1 MHLTAVDLFCGC
13 GGLSRGLSE
22 GGFEVSAGID
32 AWDEAIRVY
41 AANNDKPG
49 HDAIVHDLSDEDGTV
64 ELVSG
69 YRPFL
74 VAGGP
79 PCQDFSSAGHR
90 KEGDRADLTVK
101 YARVISRTRPRA
113 FIMENVARAQ
123 LSDAFA
129 AAVRIFRDAGYG
141 LTTTV
146 LNASHCG
153 VPQLRKRLFL
163 IGMLGEPDDF
173 LLDELTSAQSAK
185 PMTVR
190 QYLGGEIDLAFYYR
204 HPRTYE
210 RRAIFSLD
218 EPSPTIR
225 GINRPMPPTYK
236 LHGNDAVQDLSEVRA
251 LTLEERARIQT
262 FPHGYFDVEVTKAAK
277 EQMIGNAVPVELA
290 RFVAT
295 ALFQHAAKVMAELD
309 AVAPPEPAAPPEIAE
324 PTVSAPET
332 VAAPEI
338 PDAPPEEIS
347 APELVALPETDEHP
361 KPEPSV
367 EPAAPPPEAIVQPA
381 LDRKTA
387 AVWSHVIDLADLMQ
401 VSGRERDAML
411 AKCAEAFNEAFEEMS
426 PRRAA

>member
-1 MHLTAVDLFCGC
+1 MELTAVDLFCGC

-22 GGFEVSAGID
+22 GGFTVSAGID

-41 AANNDKPG
+41 AANNSEAG
-49 HDAIVHDLSDEDGTV
+49 HDAIVHDLTDEEGTV
-64 ELVSG
+64 ELVSR

-101 YARVISRTRPRA
+101 YAHVISRTRPKA
-113 FIMENVARAQ
+113 FIMENVPRAQ
-123 LSDAFA
+123 LSAAFA
-129 AAVRIFRDAGYG
+129 AAVGIFREAGYG
-141 LTTTV
+141 LTTIV

-173 LLDELTSAQSAK
+173 LMDDLTSAQTED

-190 QYLGGEIDLAFYYR
+190 QYLGDEIDLGFYYR
-204 HPRTYE
+204 HPRTYQ

-218 EPSPTIR
+218 EPSPTVR

-236 LHGNDAVQDLSEVRA
+236 LHSNDAVQDLADVRA

-290 RFVAT
+290 KFVAT
-295 ALFQHAAKVMAELD
+295 ALFKHAAKGMA
-309 AVAPPEPAAPPEIAE
+309 EPAAI
-324 PTVSAPET
+324 T
-332 VAAPEI
+332 
-338 PDAPPEEIS
+338 PPEEIAAPQPVM
-347 APELVALPETDEHP
+347 APEVAEAPPETP
-361 KPEPSV
+361 KTPEPLAIPKTV
-367 EPAAPPPEAIVQPA
+367 EILEPQQAIEPVSPPPEPIVQPA
-381 LDRKTA
+381 LARKTA
-387 AVWSHVIDLADLMQ
+387 AVWSHVIDLADMMQ
-401 VSGRERDAML
+401 VSGQERDAML
-411 AKCAEAFNEAFEEMS
+411 AKCAEAFNEAFEEAS
-426 PRRAA
+426 SRRAA

>member
-1 MHLTAVDLFCGC
+1 MELTAVDLFCGC

-22 GGFEVSAGID
+22 GGFNVSAGID

-41 AANNDKPG
+41 AANNSDAG
-49 HDAIVHDLSDEDGTV
+49 HDAIVHDLTDEEGTV
-64 ELVSG
+64 ELVSR

-101 YARVISRTRPRA
+101 YAQVVSRTRPKA
-113 FIMENVARAQ
+113 FIMENVPRAQ
-123 LSDAFA
+123 LSAAFA
-129 AAVRIFRDAGYG
+129 AAVGIFREAGYG
-141 LTTTV
+141 LTTIV

-173 LLDELTSAQSAK
+173 LLDDLTSAQSAE

-190 QYLGGEIDLAFYYR
+190 QYLGDEIDLGFYYR
-204 HPRTYE
+204 HPRTYQ

-236 LHGNDAVQDLSEVRA
+236 LHSNDAVQDLEEIRA

-290 RFVAT
+290 KFVAT
-295 ALFQHAAKVMAELD
+295 ALFKHAAKATPETAPIGVPETV
-309 AVAPPEPAAPPEIAE
+309 VAPEPVVVPEIAE
-324 PTVSAPET
+324 VPPET
-332 VAAPEI
+332 PAAPEPLAI
-338 PDAPPEEIS
+338 PETAE
-347 APELVALPETDEHP
+347 LPE
-361 KPEPSV
+361 PEPEI
-367 EPAAPPPEAIVQPA
+367 EPVAPPPDPIVQPV

-387 AVWSHVIDLADLMQ
+387 AVWSHVIDLADMMQ

-411 AKCAEAFNEAFEEMS
+411 AKCAEAFNEAFEGIA